1 MIRVSREVT
10 VVADSSKFGRRS
22 LSVIAPLESV
32 HKVITNDEVPGEMAA
47 ALKAQNVEVIV
58 V

>member
-22 LSVIAPLESV
+22 LSVIAGLGDV
-32 HKVITNDEVPGEMAA
+32 DRLITDRRADLAFVGAVRA
-47 ALKAQNVEVIV
+47 HDVEVTLA
-58 V
+58 